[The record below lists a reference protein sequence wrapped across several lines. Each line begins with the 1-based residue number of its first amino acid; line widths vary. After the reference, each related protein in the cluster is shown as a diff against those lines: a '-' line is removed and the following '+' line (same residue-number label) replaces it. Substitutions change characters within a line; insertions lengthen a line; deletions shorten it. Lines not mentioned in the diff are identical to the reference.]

1 MNQKVLN
8 ILKVVAFFLLVVDL
22 EAQEVEKIRLLS
34 EKKQQIN
41 RKGMVVLT
49 SWASVN
55 VLSGVGYF
63 VSGDYKEQC
72 FYGMNGAW
80 GIVNLSIALPALLM
94 ESKQP
99 DSMKKLIDNQQ
110 KTEKIF
116 LINSALDVVYV
127 AGGIT
132 LYHWSNLQKNE
143 QQKLMFSGFGNSIIM
158 QGAALLIFDT
168 SMFLANRKFR
178 KKELNDSRNLQI
190 SFAPNQ
196 IRINYRF

>member
-178 KKELNDSRNLQI
+178 KKEFNDSRNLQI

>member
-1 MNQKVLN
+1 MNQKVHN

>member
-34 EKKQQIN
+34 DKKQQIN
-41 RKGMVVLT
+41 RKGMVILT

-80 GIVNLSIALPALLM
+80 GIVNLSIALPALLT

-99 DSMKKLIDNQQ
+99 DSMKKLIDNQK

-132 LYHWSNLQKNE
+132 LYHWSNLQKND

-196 IRINYRF
+196 IQINYRF